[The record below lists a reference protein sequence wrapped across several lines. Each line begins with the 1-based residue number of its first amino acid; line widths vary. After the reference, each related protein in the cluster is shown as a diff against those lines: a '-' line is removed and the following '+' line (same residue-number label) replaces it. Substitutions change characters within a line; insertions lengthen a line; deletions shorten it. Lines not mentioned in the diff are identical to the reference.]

1 MNSRFLRPMRTT
13 RLATRFRNSV
23 SSVKAAKAPVIA
35 LTAAAACAA
44 GMIATAPTVAAQ
56 PSGKDL
62 VVFGDSFT
70 ANPTLPPNHII
81 AGTGPTSGSREP
93 VPGAGGCPQDAEN
106 WSRVAAGILDVS
118 MADYSCNGLGRV
130 PRTDL
135 INTVVDAT
143 NKGDLGPTTRKVVL
157 MYGGLD
163 VLQWVDTGTHV
174 LGVAGSLPSG
184 YQATITDARDRIRA
198 AAPNAEIVMAG
209 YPELGDGDN
218 LCVIN
223 TTPNVP
229 APITVPGAGGI
240 EMALQSSI
248 RTAAD
253 VNGLRFIDMKA
264 LTRGHGTCAAP
275 DSQRYVSGIF
285 DTTSDHNMKL
295 HPTLEGSRAMG
306 RIMADQ
312 LR

>member
-1 MNSRFLRPMRTT
+1 
-13 RLATRFRNSV
+13 
-23 SSVKAAKAPVIA
+23 
-35 LTAAAACAA
+35 
-44 GMIATAPTVAAQ
+44 
-56 PSGKDL
+56 
-62 VVFGDSFT
+62 
-70 ANPTLPPNHII
+70 
-81 AGTGPTSGSREP
+81 
-93 VPGAGGCPQDAEN
+93 
-106 WSRVAAGILDVS
+106 
-118 MADYSCNGLGRV
+118 
-130 PRTDL
+130 
-135 INTVVDAT
+135 
-143 NKGDLGPTTRKVVL
+143 
-157 MYGGLD
+157 
-163 VLQWVDTGTHV
+163 
-174 LGVAGSLPSG
+174 
-184 YQATITDARDRIRA
+184 
-198 AAPNAEIVMAG
+198 MAG

-218 LCVIN
+218 LCVIS

-285 DTTSDHNMKL
+285 DTTGDHNMKL